1 MYVLDTR
8 VIYRNMLHFFNNE
21 VSERE
26 FFLIPFKIGS
36 KKSKKK
42 KKNLGINRGRKVKDI
57 HWNYKMLNKIK
68 NDS

>member
-42 KKNLGINRGRKVKDI
+42 KKTRNKPRKEGERHTLK
-57 HWNYKMLNKIK
+57 L
-68 NDS
+68 